1 MPNINPEVFKHLLKE
16 SDNLVRTRSE
26 IWQHQPLPLQEF
38 VREHLRLP
46 PLTPRQYQE
55 LITFLGED
63 SSKVFDNGSPYN
75 LICILA
81 GKGSGK
87 DYIASVAVTY
97 CFYLLMCMKDPQ
109 AYFGFPTGEPI
120 DIIIISYSAEQAKR
134 ITFEKIKQR
143 FKYWKWLRANYT
155 VVWGEK
161 FVSEKGKPEVFVLG
175 DSICSHNNV
184 RIYSEHS
191 ANESFEGYN
200 ILFWVMSE
208 SSAFKAQNK
217 ERNGQKVYD
226 TLKSSANSRF
236 PGKWKGMVI
245 SFPRYEKDV
254 DFTYALYE
262 EALKGKDVVTD
273 KDGNV
278 TKCSIWGTKGTSWE
292 FNPTRWKSGVT
303 FKLGS
308 LGSHVPED
316 LADVEVPIEL
326 KESFESDFSTCMR
339 LYLCEPPSGATRVLP
354 DDVLIRAVHGQSPL
368 IVGEQFVSGGKI
380 CMKLHGLDPKN
391 KDRFKEDY
399 LLTTDLGES
408 FAATAMV
415 LQHYDSNVGY
425 IQDAFWT
432 WTPNVEK
439 GIPVDFDNVRETLFL
454 IAAFVP
460 HIKFGFDQWQSKL
473 FMADLHKRGA
483 KTEEYHTTDRDYGIF
498 RRAMAMNIAKIIN
511 PARDPSF
518 MNQLKAIKQ
527 RDGVTFLDKKISER
541 KDIVD
546 ATVGGFNVLIDK
558 SMTTSNLPGTVITS
572 NLAEFGTLIQEA

>member
-1 MPNINPEVFKHLLKE
+1 
-16 SDNLVRTRSE
+16 
-26 IWQHQPLPLQEF
+26 
-38 VREHLRLP
+38 
-46 PLTPRQYQE
+46 
-55 LITFLGED
+55 
-63 SSKVFDNGSPYN
+63 
-75 LICILA
+75 
-81 GKGSGK
+81 
-87 DYIASVAVTY
+87 
-97 CFYLLMCMKDPQ
+97 MKDPQ
-109 AYFGFPTGEPI
+109 GYFGFPTGEPI
-120 DIIIISYSAEQAKR
+120 DIIIVSYSAEQAKR

-161 FVSEKGKPEVFVLG
+161 FVSEKGKPEILVLG

-208 SSAFKAQNK
+208 ASAFKAQNK

-254 DFTYALYE
+254 DFTYCLYE
-262 EALKGKDVVTD
+262 EALKGQDDVVD

-278 TKCSIWGTKGTSWE
+278 SRCSIWGTKGNSWE
-292 FNPTRWKSGVT
+292 FNPTRWTSGVT
-303 FKLGS
+303 FKLGT

-316 LADVEVPIEL
+316 FADIDVPIEL
-326 KESFESDFSTCMR
+326 KESFENDFSTSMR

-354 DDVLIRAVHGQSPL
+354 DDVLIRAVHSQHPL
-368 IVGEQFVSGGKI
+368 IVGEQFISGGKI
-380 CMKLHGLDPKN
+380 CMKLRGIEA
-391 KDRFKEDY
+391 KDRDKFKEQY

-432 WTPNVEK
+432 WTPNPEK
-439 GIPVDFDNVRETLFL
+439 GISVDFDNVRETLFL
-454 IAAFVP
+454 VAALVP

-473 FMADLHKRGA
+473 FMSDLHKRGA
-483 KTEEYHTTDRDYGIF
+483 KTVEYHTTDRDYGIF

-511 PARDPSF
+511 PALNPAF

-527 RDGVTFLDKKISER
+527 REGVTFLDKKISER

-546 ATVGGFNVLIDK
+546 ATVGGFNVLIDQTM
-558 SMTTSNLPGTVITS
+558 STNLPGTVITS
-572 NLAEFGTLIQEA
+572 NLAEFGTIIQEA